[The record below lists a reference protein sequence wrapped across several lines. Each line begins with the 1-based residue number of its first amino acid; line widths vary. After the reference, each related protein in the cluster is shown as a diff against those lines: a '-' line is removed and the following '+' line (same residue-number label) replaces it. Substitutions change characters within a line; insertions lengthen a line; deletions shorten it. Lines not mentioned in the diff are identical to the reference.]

1 MTTHDTLVASSP
13 GRPTATAAD
22 AGIQAT
28 LLNKVSWGAIFAGVT
43 IALVTQVILTLVGAG
58 IGIATLD
65 PAGSAA
71 SNPSAT
77 GFSIGAG
84 IWTLLS
90 ALISAFAGGYI
101 AARMSG
107 RADRLAAGLHGL
119 TTWAFTTLL
128 VLYLLTT
135 TVGSLVGGAISG
147 VTSAIGNVGQTAI
160 QSAAP
165 ALSNANP
172 LEAIKEHVRSN
183 GNDPEAL
190 QARAV
195 DAIRALVTSG
205 EEGADEARNQAAQAL
220 AAARDIPVDQ
230 ARQQVA
236 QMEQEYRQTVE
247 SAKASAAEAAEAA
260 ASVVSTGSLLA
271 ALGLLLGAGAG
282 FFGGRSGAVPFRYGA
297 RFA

>member
-1 MTTHDTLVASSP
+1 MTTSDTLIVGSPTRAAAS
-13 GRPTATAAD
+13 D
-22 AGIQAT
+22 AGMQAT

-43 IALVTQVILTLVGAG
+43 IALVTQVILTLLGAG
-58 IGIATLD
+58 IGIAAID
-65 PAGSAA
+65 PTGSAS

-77 GFSIGAG
+77 GFSIGAAV
-84 IWTLLS
+84 WTVVS

-135 TVGSLVGGAISG
+135 TVGSLVGRAIGG
-147 VTSAIGNVGQTAI
+147 VTSAVGNLGQSAI
-160 QSAAP
+160 RSAAP
-165 ALSNANP
+165 ALANANP
-172 LEAIKEHVRSN
+172 LDAIREQVRST
-183 GNDPEAL
+183 GTDPEAL

-195 DAIRALVTSG
+195 DAIRAVVTAG
-205 EEGADEARNQAAQAL
+205 EDGAEQARNQAAQAL
-220 AAARDIPVDQ
+220 AEARGIPVDQ
-230 ARQQVA
+230 ARQQVT
-236 QMEQEYRQTVE
+236 QMEQQYQDALQ
-247 SAKASAAEAAEAA
+247 SAKQTATQAAEAT

-282 FFGGRSGAVPFRYGA
+282 FLGGRSGAVPVRYSA
-297 RFA
+297 RSY

>member
-1 MTTHDTLVASSP
+1 MTTSDTLIVGSPTRAAAS
-13 GRPTATAAD
+13 D
-22 AGIQAT
+22 AGMQAT

-43 IALVTQVILTLVGAG
+43 IALVTQVILTLLGAG
-58 IGIATLD
+58 IGIAAID
-65 PAGSAA
+65 PTGSAS

-77 GFSIGAG
+77 GFSIGAAV
-84 IWTLLS
+84 WTVVS

-135 TVGSLVGGAISG
+135 TVGSLVGRAIGG
-147 VTSAIGNVGQTAI
+147 VTSAVGNLGQSAI

-165 ALSNANP
+165 ALANANP
-172 LEAIKEHVRSN
+172 LDAIREQVRST
-183 GNDPEAL
+183 GTDPEAL

-195 DAIRALVTSG
+195 DAIVTAG
-205 EEGADEARNQAAQAL
+205 EDGAEQARNQAAQAL
-220 AAARDIPVDQ
+220 AEARGIPVDQ
-230 ARQQVA
+230 ARQQVT
-236 QMEQEYRQTVE
+236 QMEQQYQDALQ
-247 SAKASAAEAAEAA
+247 SAKQTATQAAEAT

-282 FFGGRSGAVPFRYGA
+282 FLGGRSGAVPVRYSA
-297 RFA
+297 RSY